1 MKILYL
7 SADLGIPILGGKGSS
22 VHMRSLATALARRGG
37 DVAIATPT
45 LVRSPW
51 ERPVAF
57 DVPVTHLPPSAC
69 VEEAARGIKT
79 FREAVGIDTAIGG
92 ELRRILYNEELR
104 VTLKR
109 VLERH
114 PPAVLLERASLFG
127 TAGSLAAEELG
138 VPHLV
143 ELNAPLAVE
152 QGAYRRGTLGDLA
165 AEAEKLTLSRADAV
179 LAVSKALAEHVL
191 AAGAPPERVHVLP
204 NGVDRSLFHPGP
216 RDATLR
222 RRLGLAAGPLVGF
235 VGGLRPWHGI
245 EAIPELVALIGDRHP
260 TVQLVVAGDGPLA
273 SWLQDEIAARGLGER
288 TRLLGMIPHEDV
300 AALLRELD
308 VAIAPYA
315 HRAHD
320 FYFSPLKLFEYM
332 ACGAAVVASRIGQ
345 IEEVVRDG
353 ETGLLVPPGDAAA
366 LTRACE
372 RLLDD
377 GELRHRVGAAAAE
390 HVARRYTWDANA
402 ARIEALAE
410 GLRDERAAA

>member
-127 TAGSLAAEELG
+127 TAGSLA
-138 VPHLV
+138 
-143 ELNAPLAVE
+143 
-152 QGAYRRGTLGDLA
+152 
-165 AEAEKLTLSRADAV
+165 
-179 LAVSKALAEHVL
+179 
-191 AAGAPPERVHVLP
+191 
-204 NGVDRSLFHPGP
+204 
-216 RDATLR
+216 
-222 RRLGLAAGPLVGF
+222 
-235 VGGLRPWHGI
+235 
-245 EAIPELVALIGDRHP
+245 
-260 TVQLVVAGDGPLA
+260 
-273 SWLQDEIAARGLGER
+273 
-288 TRLLGMIPHEDV
+288 
-300 AALLRELD
+300 
-308 VAIAPYA
+308 
-315 HRAHD
+315 
-320 FYFSPLKLFEYM
+320 
-332 ACGAAVVASRIGQ
+332 
-345 IEEVVRDG
+345 
-353 ETGLLVPPGDAAA
+353 
-366 LTRACE
+366 
-372 RLLDD
+372 
-377 GELRHRVGAAAAE
+377 
-390 HVARRYTWDANA
+390 
-402 ARIEALAE
+402 
-410 GLRDERAAA
+410 